1 MGNHSSHS
9 IDLGLSVF
17 GSVPCDLPREV
28 VWDALA
34 MSLGSRSSASFS
46 GVGDNYCKHLV
57 HDWPLVSI
65 TQSNVEDVETPLV
78 IDFSFLQSS
87 SDSFLVEDFWDGENV
102 NSANV
107 SK

>member
-1 MGNHSSHS
+1 MS
-9 IDLGLSVF
+9 I
-17 GSVPCDLPREV
+17 
-28 VWDALA
+28 A
-34 MSLGSRSSASFS
+34 
-46 GVGDNYCKHLV
+46 
-57 HDWPLVSI
+57 
-65 TQSNVEDVETPLV
+65 QSNVEDVETPLV